1 MPVITQIVFRGV
13 RIATPAPTPAPKR
26 PDLRRVVV
34 AYARLLQLR
43 ERRVGATL
51 GRAWRYTCYTPGSN
65 DYTTVR
71 MHLERAIALY
81 GAQTVGA
88 AQSFADINNVSIG
101 YPQYY
106 NNHKR

>member
-1 MPVITQIVFRGV
+1 MPKITQIVFRV
-13 RIATPAPTPAPKR
+13 PAPPPKPAAKPPR
-26 PDLRRVVV
+26 PDLRRVIV

-43 ERRVGATL
+43 ERRTGNTL
-51 GRAWRYTCYTPGSN
+51 GRPWRYTCYTPGSN

-88 AQSFADINNVSIG
+88 CQSFADINNVSIG
-101 YPQYY
+101 RAKYY
-106 NNHKR
+106 GG